1 MFYFSK
7 GSSNQGGVG
16 LYMPFE
22 AAEHKLITA
31 MDLSPFVAT
40 HYMTLGSR
48 KVYGEKYPAEMIRH
62 ARIFTGRAFLATDD
76 LTDLY
81 SGR

>member
-1 MFYFSK
+1 
-7 GSSNQGGVG
+7 
-16 LYMPFE
+16 
-22 AAEHKLITA
+22 

-40 HYMTLGSR
+40 HYMMLGSR
-48 KVYGEKYPAEMIRH
+48 LGYPSKRPVEMIRH